1 MSASQRF
8 PQKTTIVI
16 AAFGGWSD
24 AGETATDTI
33 EHLLEVWD
41 CDEIF
46 EIAPDNYYDYQF
58 SRPEAAIGLT
68 GEREIIWPGA
78 SVYKTSSAT
87 LPDSEI
93 YLIQGMEPSKR
104 WKQFC
109 AEIMN
114 VIPTDHDTVIIGLG
128 AMLADVPHTR
138 PIPINGTTSNR
149 ILQEVTGFE
158 SSKYEGPTG
167 ILGILQAECDAV
179 GISGIS
185 LWAAIP
191 HYVANPPC
199 PKATLALIR
208 GLEDVLNTSI
218 PVADLVEESRDWE
231 TGVEELTK
239 DDDDIAE
246 YVRNLEES
254 QDAAE
259 LPEASGEAIA
269 KEFERYLRRRES

>member
-1 MSASQRF
+1 MTASQRF
-8 PQKTTIVI
+8 PLKTTIVI

-41 CDEIF
+41 CEEIF
-46 EIAPDNYYDYQF
+46 EISPDNYYDYQF
-58 SRPEAAIGLT
+58 SRPEAAIGLN
-68 GEREIIWPGA
+68 GEREIIWPGT
-78 SVYKTSSAT
+78 SVYKTSSST

-93 YLIQGMEPSKR
+93 YLIQGMEPSRR

-138 PIPINGTTSNR
+138 PIPINGTTSDPN
-149 ILQEVTGFE
+149 LQEVTGFE

-199 PKATLALIR
+199 PKGTLALIR

-218 PVADLVEESRDWE
+218 PVADLLEESRAWQ

-254 QDAAE
+254 QDTAE